1 MIKTYKVE
9 QEHHDLRIDRYLALI
24 EPKFSRMHFNNL
36 IKEGNVT
43 VNEKV
48 VSPSYKI
55 KSMDEI
61 VVNFVEEEF
70 NPNEIKPYKFD
81 LDIIYEDEDIIVIN
95 KPKGLVVH
103 PGDGHHDDTLVNA
116 LVYANKELSNVN
128 GLERVGIVH
137 RIDKDTSGLLLVCK
151 NNYAHMFIAEQ
162 LQNHSM
168 HREYY
173 ALVMGRI
180 EEDNGKINAPIA
192 RDKTNRMKM
201 CVDPINGR
209 EAVTHFTVLKR
220 FEKYTLIDCKLE
232 TGRTHQI
239 RVHMEYI
246 KHPVVGDPLYGKN
259 NCGIYNNGQLL
270 HAYKLT
276 FVHPTTKKEMTFE
289 APLPNYFTEVL
300 SIIK

>member
-9 QEHHDLRIDRYLALI
+9 PEHHDLRIDRYLALI

-36 IKEGNVT
+36 IKDGNVT

-48 VSPSYKI
+48 ISPSYKI

-70 NPNEIKPYKFD
+70 NPNEIKTYKFD
-81 LDIIYEDEDIIVIN
+81 LDIIYEDDDVIVIN

-209 EAVTHFTVLKR
+209 SAVTHFTVVQR
-220 FEKYTLIDCKLE
+220 YEKYTLIDCKLE

-276 FVHPTTKKEMTFE
+276 FIHPTTKKEMTFE
-289 APLPNYFTEVL
+289 APLPDYFKEVL
-300 SIIK
+300 SIIE

>member
-9 QEHHDLRIDRYLALI
+9 LEHHDLRIDRYLALI

-61 VVNFVEEEF
+61 VVNFIEEEF
-70 NPNEIKPYKFD
+70 NPNEIKPYKFN
-81 LDIIYEDEDIIVIN
+81 LDIIYEDNDVIVIN

-162 LQNHSM
+162 LQKSF
-168 HREYY
+168 Y
-173 ALVMGRI
+173 A
-180 EEDNGKINAPIA
+180 
-192 RDKTNRMKM
+192 
-201 CVDPINGR
+201 
-209 EAVTHFTVLKR
+209 
-220 FEKYTLIDCKLE
+220 
-232 TGRTHQI
+232 
-239 RVHMEYI
+239 
-246 KHPVVGDPLYGKN
+246 
-259 NCGIYNNGQLL
+259 
-270 HAYKLT
+270 
-276 FVHPTTKKEMTFE
+276 
-289 APLPNYFTEVL
+289 
-300 SIIK
+300 S

>member
-9 QEHHDLRIDRYLALI
+9 PEHHDLRIDRYLALI

-36 IKEGNVT
+36 IKDGNVT

-48 VSPSYKI
+48 ISPSYKI

-81 LDIIYEDEDIIVIN
+81 LDIIYEDNDVIVIN

-209 EAVTHFTVLKR
+209 SAVTHFTVVQR

-289 APLPNYFTEVL
+289 APLPDYFKEVL

>member
-300 SIIK
+300 SVIK

>member
-1 MIKTYKVE
+1 MIKTYKVGS
-9 QEHHDLRIDRYLALI
+9 EHHDLRIDRYLALL
-24 EPKFSRMHFNNL
+24 EPKFSRVYFSNL
-36 IKEGNVT
+36 IKNNKVT
-43 VNEKV
+43 VNEKSI
-48 VSPSYKI
+48 SPSYKI
-55 KSMDEI
+55 KVDDEI
-61 VVNFVEEEF
+61 KVNFVENEF
-70 NPNEIKPYKFD
+70 NVDEIKPYKFN
-81 LDIIYEDEDIIVIN
+81 LDIIYEDNDVIVIN

-116 LVYANKELSNVN
+116 LIYANKELSNVN

-151 NNYAHMFIAEQ
+151 NNYAHTFIAEQ
-162 LQNHSM
+162 LQNHTM
-168 HREYY
+168 HREYF
-173 ALVMGRI
+173 ALVLGRI

-192 RDKTNRMKM
+192 RDKNNRMKM
-201 CVDPINGR
+201 CIDPINGR
-209 EAVTHFTVLKR
+209 NAVTHFTVVQR
-220 FEKYTLIDCKLE
+220 YEKYTLLDCKLE

-246 KHPVVGDPLYGKN
+246 KHPVVGDSLYGKN

-276 FVHPTTKKEMTFE
+276 FIHPTTKKEMTFE
-289 APLPNYFTEVL
+289 APLPDYFKEIL

>member
-70 NPNEIKPYKFD
+70 DPNEIKPYKFD

-289 APLPNYFTEVL
+289 APLPNYFTEIL
-300 SIIK
+300 SVIK

>member
-1 MIKTYKVE
+1 MLKTYKVDK
-9 QEHHDLRIDRYLALI
+9 EHHDLRIDRYLTLV
-24 EPKFSRMHFNNL
+24 EPNFSRVFFSNL
-36 IKEGNVT
+36 IKNGNVT
-43 VNEKV
+43 INEKV

-55 KSMDEI
+55 KAMDEI
-61 VVNFVEEEF
+61 NVNFVEEKLDC
-70 NPNEIKPYKFD
+70 NDIKPYKYD
-81 LDIIYEDEDIIVIN
+81 LDILYEDDDIIIIN

-116 LVYANKELSNVN
+116 LIYANKELSNIN

-151 NNYAHMFIAEQ
+151 NNYAHAFIAEQ
-162 LQNHSM
+162 LQNHTM

-180 EEDNGKINAPIA
+180 DEDNGRINAPIA
-192 RDKTNRMKM
+192 RDKNNRMKM
-201 CVDPINGR
+201 CVDAINGR
-209 EAVTHFTVLKR
+209 PAVTHFTVVKR
-220 FEKYTLIDCKLE
+220 YEKYTLVDCRLE

-270 HAYKLT
+270 HAYRLT

-289 APLPNYFTEVL
+289 APLPNYFKEIL
-300 SIIK
+300 SVIK

>member
-9 QEHHDLRIDRYLALI
+9 PEHHDLRIDRYLALI

-36 IKEGNVT
+36 IKDGNVT

-48 VSPSYKI
+48 ISPSYKI

-81 LDIIYEDEDIIVIN
+81 LDIIYEDDDVIVIN

-209 EAVTHFTVLKR
+209 SAVTHFTVVQR

-276 FVHPTTKKEMTFE
+276 FVHPTTKKGMTFE
-289 APLPNYFTEVL
+289 APLPDYFKEVL

>member
-70 NPNEIKPYKFD
+70 DPNEIKPYKFD

-270 HAYKLT
+270 HAYRLT

-289 APLPNYFTEVL
+289 APLPNYFTEIL
-300 SIIK
+300 SVIK

>member
-1 MIKTYKVE
+1 MIKIYKVE
-9 QEHHDLRIDRYLALI
+9 PEHHDLRIDRYLALI

-36 IKEGNVT
+36 IKDGNVT

-48 VSPSYKI
+48 ISPSYKI

-81 LDIIYEDEDIIVIN
+81 LDIIYEDDDVIVIN

-209 EAVTHFTVLKR
+209 SAVTHFTVVQR
-220 FEKYTLIDCKLE
+220 YEKYTLIDCKLE

-289 APLPNYFTEVL
+289 APLPDYFKEVL